1 VLMFEGQQ
9 DQQEQPESI
18 SNSYIKDSLMPL
30 TQISEVADMEKLHE
44 FILLGHTALLIEG
57 MKEALLVGS
66 PNGAIRSVNE
76 PTSEALLRGP
86 RIGFTEVLSENTS
99 MLRRQGL
106 NKSLEMKKFQVGSRI
121 KKDLVVAYIKD
132 IVNPD
137 LLEEVNR
144 RISKIDMDFLA
155 ESGYVEQLIE
165 DNYLSPFQQAHN
177 TERPDRVIN
186 ALLEGRIAILLD
198 GTP

>member
-1 VLMFEGQQ
+1 
-9 DQQEQPESI
+9 
-18 SNSYIKDSLMPL
+18 
-30 TQISEVADMEKLHE
+30 
-44 FILLGHTALLIEG
+44 
-57 MKEALLVGS
+57 
-66 PNGAIRSVNE
+66 
-76 PTSEALLRGP
+76 
-86 RIGFTEVLSENTS
+86 
-99 MLRRQGL
+99 

-137 LLEEVNR
+137 LLEEVNS

-177 TERPDRVIN
+177 TERPDRVMS
-186 ALLEGRIAILLD
+186 ALLEGRVAILLD